1 MSTAA
6 RDQALADHAEKVEMG
21 DEDHILIA
29 SKIKKAREFK
39 KTKEKRNQVRK
50 KVFNWAL
57 LTRMKVET
65 KHKRSSTFTS
75 GIITPLSKYYWHVL
89 FW

>member
-1 MSTAA
+1 MSTA

-39 KTKEKRNQVRK
+39 KTKEKSSAQ
-50 KVFNWAL
+50 
-57 LTRMKVET
+57 
-65 KHKRSSTFTS
+65 KRFSI
-75 GIITPLSKYYWHVL
+75 GRC
-89 FW
+89 